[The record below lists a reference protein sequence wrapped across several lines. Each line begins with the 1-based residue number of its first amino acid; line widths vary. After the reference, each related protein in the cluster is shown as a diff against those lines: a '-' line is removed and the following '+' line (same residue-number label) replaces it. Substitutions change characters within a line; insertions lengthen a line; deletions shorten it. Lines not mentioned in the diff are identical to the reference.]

1 MDVITVNDKQE
12 MSEKASAILFNE
24 LKRNPD
30 LVLGVATG
38 GTPAGTYNKLV
49 EKVLAAN
56 LDLSE
61 ITTVNLDEYVGLAR
75 DHEESYWHY
84 IYTHLYE
91 PLNLSPDRAL
101 VPYGLSDDLQ
111 AECTKYEEAIQKVGG
126 VDLQI
131 LGVGRNGHIGFNEPG
146 TPFKSKTHVVELT
159 DSTRQ
164 ANARFFGHKEE
175 VPTQAITVGISTI
188 MESRSILLLA
198 SGKEKAEAVKALLS
212 GAVDQKWPVTVLNQH
227 PSVTLVVTKD
237 ALETEEDSYN
247 DQ

>member
-1 MDVITVNDKQE
+1 MNVIAVDDKQE

-24 LKRNPD
+24 IKQNPE

-38 GTPAGTYNKLV
+38 GTPTDTYDKLV
-49 EKVLAAN
+49 EKVLAAS
-56 LDLSE
+56 LDLSK

-75 DHEESYWHY
+75 EHEESYWYY

-91 PLNLSPDRAL
+91 PLGLSPDRAL

-111 AECTKYEEAIQKVGG
+111 EECIRYEKSIEKVGG
-126 VDLQI
+126 IDLQL

-146 TPFKSKTHVVELT
+146 TPFESKTHLVELT

-164 ANARFFGHKEE
+164 ANARFFEHKEE
-175 VPTQAITVGISTI
+175 VPTRAITVGISTI
-188 MESRSILLLA
+188 MKSRSILLLA
-198 SGKEKAEAVKALLS
+198 SGEEKAEPVNALLR
-212 GAVDQKWPVTVLNQH
+212 GDVGEKWPVTVLNQH

-237 ALETEEDSYN
+237 ALEIEEDLDH